1 MMRLHLIAL
10 ALLALPACRSVEL
23 GDLAAP
29 RPVPAGSCL
38 VIGFLGGKDAWDDD
52 AKGVRRTALAL
63 RDADR
68 RIWAE
73 TFENRRLDVALAFVR
88 QALDADRDGSV
99 EAAERSRARL
109 IVYGQSLGGWA
120 TVAFARLLA
129 RLGIAIDLTIQI
141 DSVGALDAEIPPN
154 VRTAANLYQDEGSL
168 VAGEAPIRAVD
179 PSRTRVLGNWEF
191 HYDRPPGSAI
201 EVDDLPWWK
210 TAFRADHTR
219 MDRDPRVWALVE
231 RLIEDGCVAAER
243 RH

>member
-10 ALLALPACRSVEL
+10 ALLALPACRSVDL
-23 GDLAAP
+23 GDLTAP

-99 EAAERSRARL
+99 AAAERARAQL

-120 TVAFARLLA
+120 TVVFARLLA
-129 RLGIAIDLTIQI
+129 RHGIAIDLTIQI

-154 VRTAANLYQDEGSL
+154 VRTAANLYQNEGSL

-231 RLIEDGCVAAER
+231 RLIEDGCRAAE
-243 RH
+243 